1 MILEFFKNSERN
13 SDQKSKRPRLL
24 CTTKLR
30 KISKCGKC
38 VPHAKHISV
47 RIAAKSRSK
56 HSLSISDHT
65 YITSAKGPL
74 GWGEKNG

>member
-1 MILEFFKNSERN
+1 MIQEFFKDSERN
-13 SDQKSKRPRLL
+13 SDRKSRRPRLM
-24 CTTKLR
+24 CKTKLR

-56 HSLSISDHT
+56 HSLSIIDHT
-65 YITSAKGPL
+65 CITSAKEWTGRL
-74 GWGEKNG
+74 G

>member
-1 MILEFFKNSERN
+1 MILEFLKNSDWN
-13 SDQKSKRPRLL
+13 SDQKSRLL
-24 CTTKLR
+24 CATKLR

-56 HSLSISDHT
+56 HSLSISDHP
-65 YITSAKGPL
+65 YITSAKRL
-74 GWGEKNG
+74 RTWDEKNG

>member
-1 MILEFFKNSERN
+1 MNQKFFENSERN
-13 SDQKSKRPRLL
+13 SDWKSKQLRLY
-24 CTTKLR
+24 CRTKLR
-30 KISKCGKC
+30 KISKCVKC
-38 VPHAKHISV
+38 APHAKHISV